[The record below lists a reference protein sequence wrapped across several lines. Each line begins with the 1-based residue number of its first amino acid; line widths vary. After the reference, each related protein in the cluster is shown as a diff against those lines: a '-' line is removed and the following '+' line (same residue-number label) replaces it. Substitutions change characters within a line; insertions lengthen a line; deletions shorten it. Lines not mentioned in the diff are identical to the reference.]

1 MISLTTSEHVT
12 IGAVTWLVLVLAGAI
27 WFGKFIRGT
36 DDAARQLNEER
47 RRQRQ
52 ELDELSERRRRRP
65 QR

>member
-1 MISLTTSEHVT
+1 M